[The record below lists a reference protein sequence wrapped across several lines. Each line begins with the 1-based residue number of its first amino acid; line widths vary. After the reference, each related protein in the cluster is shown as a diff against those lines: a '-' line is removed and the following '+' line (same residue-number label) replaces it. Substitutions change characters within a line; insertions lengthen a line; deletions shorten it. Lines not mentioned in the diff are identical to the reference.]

1 MALSWIPASHMWS
14 KVVQKDCPIYL
25 EGDTNM
31 LIEAYV
37 YHLCIDKITDFI

>member
-1 MALSWIPASHMWS
+1 MWS
-14 KVVQKDCPIYL
+14 KVMQKDCPIYL

-31 LIEAYV
+31 LIKVYV